1 MENGLVYLLKEQVEK
16 HLEIDKRMKSE
27 DLVYGK
33 HTGYGTVIAF
43 VFNFLTE
50 VFDTDDMYKI
60 P

>member
-33 HTGYGTVIAF
+33 HNGYGTVITL